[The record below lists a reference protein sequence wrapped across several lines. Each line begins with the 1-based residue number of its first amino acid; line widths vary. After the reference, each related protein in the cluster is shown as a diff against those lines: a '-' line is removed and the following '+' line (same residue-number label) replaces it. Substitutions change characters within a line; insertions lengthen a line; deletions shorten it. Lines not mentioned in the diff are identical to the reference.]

1 MNKMKYPKNEI
12 VWMHYYDASNNLR
25 FLLTSKAS
33 RDYYYLYEAS
43 GGQLIKLG
51 RAKNPMQLE
60 TKFKVNEKCLD
71 SAQTNNQ

>member
-33 RDYYYLYEAS
+33 RDYYYLYEVVDGS
-43 GGQLIKLG
+43 LTKLG
-51 RAKNPMQLE
+51 RAKNPKQLE
-60 TKFKVNEKCLD
+60 TKFEVNEKCLNG
-71 SAQTNNQ
+71 AKTNNQ